1 MYRVLL
7 EADPE
12 FQEVLRIFSKM
23 PTLDEMFVYSEEQK
37 GIKKAS
43 VE

>member
-1 MYRVLL
+1 VLL

-12 FQEVLRIFSKM
+12 FQEVLKIMKEA
-23 PTLDEMFVYSEEQK
+23 PTLEEMFAYGEAQK